1 MSDLGSVIVKVMP
14 VEYRRRAKYPNI
26 TVYYDVKIKKNIKTS
41 EIRSKIETI
50 KTKKKPNITANPYH
64 YLFYQYDNAPMIIID
79 LDTGEFLTTKHV
91 IEHYGLWKVKQ
102 QASIVLRLLKRLGY
116 ADYKRRVLSTY
127 RLGTNKE
134 DVQNFLNEYVQFIE
148 WVNNGKV

>member
-1 MSDLGSVIVKVMP
+1 
-14 VEYRRRAKYPNI
+14 
-26 TVYYDVKIKKNIKTS
+26 
-41 EIRSKIETI
+41 
-50 KTKKKPNITANPYH
+50 
-64 YLFYQYDNAPMIIID
+64 MIIID

-148 WVNNGKV
+148 WVYNGKV